1 MNAPILNGI
10 IDIDDVRT
18 KLEMKNRQEILKS
31 HEYKIWQGSN
41 ELWYTYLPDTTKKN
55 NRRLIKR
62 KTEEELNTV
71 IVEYYRKTKM
81 KQDMTL
87 ESLYP
92 EWLNYYKVH
101 TTKTASVKRYSTEWT
116 RYYISDPIIKKPLK
130 NLTTLMLDEWVHSN
144 IQRHQMTK
152 KQYYTMSFILR
163 RCMIYA
169 ETNGYIQENVFA
181 KVKVNS
187 KMFRKVQ
194 KKPDY
199 TQVYLAHEQ
208 PLIIDEAWKDYNKN
222 PENTT
227 PLAVILM
234 FYLAVRPG
242 EIVALQESDFRNGL
256 LSIQRMESGEF
267 EEIEPGKYTRVSR
280 GVAEHTKTDAG
291 DRDIPLIK
299 KAIDI
304 ITLVMKVNAAH
315 GNSGGYLFLNN
326 GERIKESGISWRLE
340 KYCNHL
346 NIPYRSPHKIRKT
359 AISCM
364 IDGGMNINTIR
375 KFVGHEDER
384 TTYNN
389 YCYDRRTS
397 EQVLNQL
404 ENALDNNTAVNIL
417 PFINPDKKQVIT
429 SNQIQAG

>member
-1 MNAPILNGI
+1 MNVTEYNENELLHEANTVGI

-31 HEYKIWQGSN
+31 HEYKIWQGN
-41 ELWYTYLPDTTKKN
+41 NGLWYTYLPDTTKKN

-62 KTEEELNTV
+62 KTEEELDTV
-71 IVEYYRKTKM
+71 IVEYYRKAKA

-130 NLTTLMLDEWVHSN
+130 SLTTLMLDEWVHSN

-199 TQVYLAHEQ
+199 TQVYLALEQ

-291 DRDIPLIK
+291 DRD
-299 KAIDI
+299 
-304 ITLVMKVNAAH
+304 
-315 GNSGGYLFLNN
+315 
-326 GERIKESGISWRLE
+326 
-340 KYCNHL
+340 
-346 NIPYRSPHKIRKT
+346 
-359 AISCM
+359 
-364 IDGGMNINTIR
+364 
-375 KFVGHEDER
+375 
-384 TTYNN
+384 
-389 YCYDRRTS
+389 
-397 EQVLNQL
+397 
-404 ENALDNNTAVNIL
+404 
-417 PFINPDKKQVIT
+417 NP
-429 SNQIQAG
+429 S

>member
-1 MNAPILNGI
+1 MKKIFNLKASIHTLSIRFQGLTQKVEKSFENCI
-10 IDIDDVRT
+10 YTSYNNNKDLTTCRINVN
-18 KLEMKNRQEILKS
+18 KLGGDILKFS
-31 HEYKIWQGSN
+31 EFKNVLAAILEQTGNMEYQINRFDIRFDSYDKTHYKRFWKLYRMLISLIG
-41 ELWYTYLPDTTKKN
+41 TT
-55 NRRLIKR
+55 
-62 KTEEELNTV
+62 
-71 IVEYYRKTKM
+71 
-81 KQDMTL
+81 
-87 ESLYP
+87 
-92 EWLNYYKVH
+92 
-101 TTKTASVKRYSTEWT
+101 YSTQ
-116 RYYISDPIIKKPLK
+116 K
-130 NLTTLMLDEWVHSN
+130 NYCIRN
-144 IQRHQMTK
+144 C
-152 KQYYTMSFILR
+152 MS
-163 RCMIYA
+163 YA
-169 ETNGYIQENVFA
+169 EENGYLQENVFA
-181 KVKVNS
+181 KVKVNA

-242 EIVALQESDFRNGL
+242 EIVALQESDFCSGI

-291 DRDIPLIK
+291 DRNIPLIK

-304 ITLVMKVNAAH
+304 ITLVMKINAAH

-326 GERIKESGISWRLE
+326 GERIKESGVSWRLE

-359 AISCM
+359 AISSM

-417 PFINPDKKQVIT
+417 PFVSIDKKQVIT
-429 SNQIQAG
+429 GNQVQVG